1 MVNVFV
7 DLKYR
12 PTFDRFNCESKLFSH
27 KSHHCVSSQTCTPLR
42 FCLTG
47 SQQNFLLMQVVS
59 MLHDQELIARYMDG
73 DEQAFEILLSRYKAK
88 IYTSIYL
95 FVKDRALAEDIFQE
109 VFIKIIDT
117 LRRGKYNHEGKFVQW
132 AMRIAYN
139 MCVDY
144 HRRNKRRAHINPS
157 EDFDIFDVLRTDNDG
172 ADTHIIRSE
181 THNHIRRM
189 VDSLPPEQREVVI
202 LRHYADMSFKEIAL
216 LTRVSINT
224 ALGRMRYALINI
236 RKMMNEREAV
246 LQ

>member
-1 MVNVFV
+1 
-7 DLKYR
+7 
-12 PTFDRFNCESKLFSH
+12 
-27 KSHHCVSSQTCTPLR
+27 
-42 FCLTG
+42 
-47 SQQNFLLMQVVS
+47 
-59 MLHDQELIARYMDG
+59 MLHDQELIVRYTNG
-73 DEQAFEILLSRYKAK
+73 DEQAFETLLSRYKAK

-117 LRRGKYNHEGKFVQW
+117 LRKGKYNHEGKFVQW
-132 AMRIAYN
+132 AMRISYN

-157 EDFDIFDVLRTDNDG
+157 PDFDIFDVLRVSDEGPET
-172 ADTHIIRSE
+172 IIMRSE
-181 THNHIRRM
+181 THNRIRLL

-202 LRHYADMSFKEIAL
+202 LRHYADMSFKEIAG

-236 RKMMNEREAV
+236 RKMMSEREVV